1 MASWLMLVLGF
12 LVLLAA
18 GAVRIGVKISEDPSM
33 FQIFIFGFF
42 ALYVVAVVAV
52 WKISPRLGAS
62 NVGAFQELFAPKA
75 AQDQR
80 PELTAPTPTIIRG

>member
-1 MASWLMLVLGF
+1 MAAWLMLVLGF

-42 ALYVVAVVAV
+42 ALYVVAVVVV
-52 WKISPRLGAS
+52 WRISPRLGAA
-62 NVGAFQELFAPKA
+62 NVGAFQELFAPKPT
-75 AQDQR
+75 QEPSD
-80 PELTAPTPTIIRG
+80 LTAPTPTIIRG